1 MQGGSRTDTVLFV
14 AFMCFVVVWRVWET
28 FRKQGAERGRTSMA
42 WSFYALFA
50 LSVVIF
56 GGTVAEFFLVKRAYR
71 VEWALVGVLL
81 FVAANVIRIS
91 AIRSL
96 GRYWSLHVEVREQHP
111 FVREGLY
118 RYVRHPA
125 YLSFVLEHIA
135 VPLVGNA
142 WWSLAVTMVVY
153 VPMIVLRLSREEA
166 ALVDKFGDLYRA
178 YQQQV
183 GALVPRL
190 SVFRRAADA

>member
-14 AFMCFVVVWRVWET
+14 AFMCFVVLWRVWET
-28 FRKQGAERGRTSMA
+28 FHKQGSERGRTSMR

-50 LSVVIF
+50 MSIVIF
-56 GGTVAEFFLVKRAYR
+56 GGTVAEFFFVKRVYH
-71 VEWALVGVLL
+71 VGWAVAGVAL

-96 GRYWSLHVEVREQHP
+96 GRFWSLHVEVRAQHP

-142 WWSLAVTMVVY
+142 WWSLAVTVCVY

-166 ALVDKFGDLYRA
+166 ALVDKFGDVYRA

-190 SVFRRAADA
+190 SAFRRTAGA